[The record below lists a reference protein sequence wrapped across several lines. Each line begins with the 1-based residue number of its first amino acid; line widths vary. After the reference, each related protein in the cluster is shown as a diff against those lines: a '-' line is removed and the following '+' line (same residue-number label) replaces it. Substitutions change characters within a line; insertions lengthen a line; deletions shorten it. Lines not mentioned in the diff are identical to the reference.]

1 MKKILA
7 FTFAAALTTTMI
19 SCGPSADEQKKDS
32 LEVDS
37 TKRGMAD
44 EAQHMI
50 DSINRVDSINNA
62 NMKRTAD
69 SIKMADSMANLKN
82 KKK

>member
-7 FTFAAALTTTMI
+7 FTFAAPLTIAMA
-19 SCGPSADEQKKDS
+19 SCGPSAEEKKADS

-37 TKRGMAD
+37 TAKSMDNEAD
-44 EAQHMI
+44 RMI

-62 NMKRTAD
+62 MMKHTAD
-69 SIKMADSMANLKN
+69 SIMADSLAKLK
-82 KKK
+82 K